1 MQMGRGR
8 VFKTI
13 NMIIE
18 VCCPDIPSVH
28 RAVEGR
34 ADRIELCTALE
45 LDGLTPSREEIRE
58 AVALCHGNGV
68 KVHVLV
74 RSREGNF
81 VYNESEVQQMSD
93 EIVMSL
99 EEGADGIV
107 IGALTEDGALDI
119 PTCQKW
125 IAVAKEWQKEQGR
138 AELGITFH
146 RAFDVCNNPM
156 QALEE
161 IISMGCNRLLTSGQ
175 KPSAFEGIPML
186 KELVQASVG
195 RLCILAG
202 AGVSAENYLEIANQT
217 GVTEVHGS
225 FKGGVPQR

>member
-1 MQMGRGR
+1 
-8 VFKTI
+8 
-13 NMIIE
+13 MIIE
-18 VCCPDIPSVH
+18 VCCPNIPSVR

-58 AVALCHGNGV
+58 AVSLCHANGV

-81 VYNESEVQQMSD
+81 IYNEDEARQMSD

-107 IGALTEDGALDI
+107 IGALAGDGALDI

-125 IAVAKEWQKEQGR
+125 IAVAKEWQKEHGR

-175 KPSAFEGIPML
+175 KPSAYEGIPML
-186 KELVQASVG
+186 KELVQASRG

-202 AGVSAENYLEIANQT
+202 AGVSAENYQEIANQT

-225 FKGGVPQR
+225 FKGGVPVRD

>member
-1 MQMGRGR
+1 M
-8 VFKTI
+8 K
-13 NMIIE
+13 IE
-18 VCCPDIPSVH
+18 VCCPDLASVK
-28 RAVEGR
+28 RAIDGR

-58 AVALCHGNGV
+58 AVALCHANGV

-81 VYNESEVQQMSD
+81 VYNENEVRQMSD

-107 IGALTEDGALDI
+107 IGALTEYGALDI

-146 RAFDVCNNPM
+146 RAFDVCRNPM
-156 QALEE
+156 QALED
-161 IISMGCNRLLTSGQ
+161 IIAMGCNRLLTSGQ
-175 KPSAFEGIPML
+175 EPSALKGIPML
-186 KELVQASVG
+186 KKLVEASAG

-202 AGVSAENYLEIANQT
+202 AGVSAENYMQIVEEA

-225 FKGGVPQR
+225 FKGGVPRNVER

>member
-1 MQMGRGR
+1 M
-8 VFKTI
+8 K
-13 NMIIE
+13 IE
-18 VCCPDIPSVH
+18 VCCPDIPSVR
-28 RAVEGR
+28 RAVDGR

-58 AVALCHGNGV
+58 AVALCHANGV

-81 VYNESEVQQMSD
+81 VYNENEVRQMSD

-146 RAFDVCNNPM
+146 RAFDVCRNPM

-161 IISMGCNRLLTSGQ
+161 IIAMGCNRLLTSGQ
-175 KPSAFEGIPML
+175 EPSALKGVPML
-186 KELVQASVG
+186 KKLVEASAG

-202 AGVSAENYLEIANQT
+202 AGVSAENYMQIVEEA

-225 FKGGVPQR
+225 FKGGVPLNVER

>member
-1 MQMGRGR
+1 M
-8 VFKTI
+8 K
-13 NMIIE
+13 IE
-18 VCCPDIPSVH
+18 VCCPDLASVK
-28 RAVEGR
+28 RAIEGG

-45 LDGLTPSREEIRE
+45 LDGLTPTRDEIRQ
-58 AVALCHGNGV
+58 AVSMCHANGV

-81 VYNESEVQQMSD
+81 VYNENEVKQMSD

-125 IAVAKEWQKEQGR
+125 IAVAKKWQKEQGK

-186 KELVQASVG
+186 KELVQASDG

-225 FKGGVPQR
+225 FKGGVPVRD

>member
-1 MQMGRGR
+1 M
-8 VFKTI
+8 K
-13 NMIIE
+13 IE
-18 VCCPDIPSVH
+18 VCCPDLASVK
-28 RAVEGR
+28 RAIEGG

-58 AVALCHGNGV
+58 AVALCHANGV
-68 KVHVLV
+68 KVHVLI

-161 IISMGCNRLLTSGQ
+161 IIAMGCNRLLTSGQ
-175 KPSAFEGIPML
+175 ESSAVKGIPML
-186 KELVQASVG
+186 KKLVEASEG

-202 AGVSAENYLEIANQT
+202 AGVSAENYMQIVEEA

-225 FKGGVPQR
+225 FKGGVPVRD

>member
-1 MQMGRGR
+1 M
-8 VFKTI
+8 K
-13 NMIIE
+13 IE
-18 VCCPDIPSVH
+18 VCCPDLASVK
-28 RAVEGR
+28 RAIEGG

-45 LDGLTPSREEIRE
+45 LDGLTPTREEIRQ
-58 AVALCHGNGV
+58 AVSMCHAAGV
-68 KVHVLV
+68 LVHVLI

-81 VYNESEVQQMSD
+81 VYNEAEAEQMSA
-93 EIVMSL
+93 EIVMAL

-107 IGALTEDGALDI
+107 IGALTKDGDLDV
-119 PTCQKW
+119 PMCSKW

-146 RAFDVCNNPM
+146 RAFDVCRNPM

-161 IISMGCNRLLTSGQ
+161 IIAMGCNRLLTSGQ
-175 KPSAFEGIPML
+175 EPSAVKGIPML
-186 KELVQASVG
+186 KELVQASEG

-202 AGVSAENYLEIANQT
+202 AGVSAENYMQIVEEA

-225 FKGGVPQR
+225 FKGGVPVRD

>member
-1 MQMGRGR
+1 M
-8 VFKTI
+8 K
-13 NMIIE
+13 IE
-18 VCCPDIPSVH
+18 VCCPDLASVK
-28 RAVEGR
+28 RAIEGG

-45 LDGLTPSREEIRE
+45 LDGLTPTREEIRQ
-58 AVALCHGNGV
+58 AVSMCHAAGV

-146 RAFDVCNNPM
+146 RAFDVCRNPM

-161 IISMGCNRLLTSGQ
+161 IIAMGCNRLLTSGQ
-175 KPSAFEGIPML
+175 KPSAYEGIPML
-186 KELVQASVG
+186 KELVEASEG

-202 AGVSAENYLEIANQT
+202 AGVSAENYMQIVEEA

-225 FKGGVPQR
+225 FKGGVPVRD

>member
-1 MQMGRGR
+1 M
-8 VFKTI
+8 K
-13 NMIIE
+13 IE
-18 VCCPDIPSVH
+18 VCCPDLASVK
-28 RAVEGR
+28 RAIEGG

-45 LDGLTPSREEIRE
+45 LDGLTPTRDEIRQ
-58 AVALCHGNGV
+58 AVSMCHANGV

-81 VYNESEVQQMSD
+81 VYNENEVRQMSD

-146 RAFDVCNNPM
+146 RAFDVCSNPM

-161 IISMGCNRLLTSGQ
+161 IIAMGCNRLLTSGQ
-175 KPSAFEGIPML
+175 EPSAVKGIPML
-186 KELVQASVG
+186 KKLVEASEG

-202 AGVSAENYLEIANQT
+202 AGVSAENYMQIVEEA

-225 FKGGVPQR
+225 FKGGVPVRD

>member
-1 MQMGRGR
+1 M
-8 VFKTI
+8 K
-13 NMIIE
+13 IE
-18 VCCPDIPSVH
+18 VCCPDIPSVR

-58 AVALCHGNGV
+58 AVALCHANGV
-68 KVHVLV
+68 KVHVLI

-99 EEGADGIV
+99 EEGTDGIV

-161 IISMGCNRLLTSGQ
+161 IIAMGCNRLLTSGQ
-175 KPSAFEGIPML
+175 EPSAVKGIPML
-186 KELVQASVG
+186 KKLVEASEG

-202 AGVSAENYLEIANQT
+202 AGVSAENYMQIVEEA

-225 FKGGVPQR
+225 FKGGVPVRD

>member
-1 MQMGRGR
+1 M
-8 VFKTI
+8 K
-13 NMIIE
+13 IE
-18 VCCPDIPSVH
+18 VCCPDLASVK
-28 RAVEGR
+28 RAIEGR

-58 AVALCHGNGV
+58 AVALCHANGV

-81 VYNESEVQQMSD
+81 VYNENEVRQMSD

-146 RAFDVCNNPM
+146 RAFDVCRNPM

-161 IISMGCNRLLTSGQ
+161 IIAMGCNRLLTSGQ
-175 KPSAFEGIPML
+175 EPSAVKGIPML
-186 KELVQASVG
+186 KKLVEASAG

-202 AGVSAENYLEIANQT
+202 AGVSTENYMQIVEEA

-225 FKGGVPQR
+225 FKGGVPLNVER

>member
-1 MQMGRGR
+1 
-8 VFKTI
+8 
-13 NMIIE
+13 MIIE

-28 RAVEGR
+28 RAVEGG

-45 LDGLTPSREEIRE
+45 LDGLTPSREEVRE
-58 AVALCHGNGV
+58 AVALCHDNGV

-74 RSREGNF
+74 RSREGDF
-81 VYNESEVQQMSD
+81 VYNEDEVQQMSD

-107 IGALTEDGALDI
+107 IGALTADGSLDI

-138 AELGITFH
+138 AEFGITFH
-146 RAFDVCNNPM
+146 RAFDVCKDAM

-175 KPSAFEGIPML
+175 KPSAYEGILML
-186 KELVQASVG
+186 KELVQTSAG

-202 AGVSAENYLEIANQT
+202 AGVSAENYLEIAQQA

-225 FKGGVPQR
+225 FKGGIPQR

>member
-1 MQMGRGR
+1 M
-8 VFKTI
+8 K
-13 NMIIE
+13 IE
-18 VCCPDIPSVH
+18 VCCPDLASVK
-28 RAVEGR
+28 RAIDGR

-58 AVALCHGNGV
+58 AVALCHANGV

-81 VYNESEVQQMSD
+81 VYNENEVRQMSD

-119 PTCQKW
+119 PTCQTW
-125 IAVAKEWQKEQGR
+125 IAVAKEWQREQGR

-146 RAFDVCNNPM
+146 RAFDVCSNPM

-161 IISMGCNRLLTSGQ
+161 IIAMGCNRLLTSGQ
-175 KPSAFEGIPML
+175 EPSAVKGIPML
-186 KELVQASVG
+186 KKLVEASEG

-202 AGVSAENYLEIANQT
+202 AGVSAENYMQIVEEA

-225 FKGGVPQR
+225 FKGGVPRNDER

>member
-1 MQMGRGR
+1 M
-8 VFKTI
+8 K
-13 NMIIE
+13 IE
-18 VCCPDIPSVH
+18 VCCPDLASVK
-28 RAVEGR
+28 RAIEGR

-58 AVALCHGNGV
+58 AVALCHANGV

-81 VYNESEVQQMSD
+81 VYNESEVLQMSD

-161 IISMGCNRLLTSGQ
+161 IIAMGCNRLLTSGQ
-175 KPSAFEGIPML
+175 EPSAVKGIPML
-186 KELVQASVG
+186 KKFVEASEG

-202 AGVSAENYLEIANQT
+202 AGVSAENYMQIVEEA
-217 GVTEVHGS
+217 GVAEVHGS
-225 FKGGVPQR
+225 FKGGVPVRD

>member
-1 MQMGRGR
+1 M
-8 VFKTI
+8 K
-13 NMIIE
+13 IE
-18 VCCPDIPSVH
+18 VCCPDIPSVR
-28 RAVEGR
+28 RAVDGR

-58 AVALCHGNGV
+58 AVALCHANGV

-81 VYNESEVQQMSD
+81 VYNENEVRQMSD

-146 RAFDVCNNPM
+146 RAFDVCSNPM

-161 IISMGCNRLLTSGQ
+161 IIAMGCNRLLTSGQ
-175 KPSAFEGIPML
+175 EPSAVKGIPML
-186 KELVQASVG
+186 KKLVEASAG

-202 AGVSAENYLEIANQT
+202 AGVSAENYMQIVEEA
-217 GVTEVHGS
+217 GVPEVHGS
-225 FKGGVPQR
+225 FKGGVPLNGER

>member
-1 MQMGRGR
+1 
-8 VFKTI
+8 
-13 NMIIE
+13 MIIE

-28 RAVEGR
+28 RAVEGG

-58 AVALCHGNGV
+58 AVALCHANGV
-68 KVHVLV
+68 KVHVLI

-99 EEGADGIV
+99 EEGTDGIV

-125 IAVAKEWQKEQGR
+125 IAVAKECQKEQGR
-138 AELGITFH
+138 TELGITFH
-146 RAFDVCNNPM
+146 RAFDVCRNPM

-161 IISMGCNRLLTSGQ
+161 IIAMGCNRLLTSGQ
-175 KPSAFEGIPML
+175 EPSAVKGIPML
-186 KELVQASVG
+186 KKLVEASEG

-202 AGVSAENYLEIANQT
+202 AGVSAENYMQIVEEA

-225 FKGGVPQR
+225 FKGGVPRNVER

>member
-1 MQMGRGR
+1 M
-8 VFKTI
+8 K
-13 NMIIE
+13 IE
-18 VCCPDIPSVH
+18 VCCPDLASVK
-28 RAVEGR
+28 RAIEGR

-58 AVALCHGNGV
+58 AVALCHANGV

-138 AELGITFH
+138 AEVGITFH
-146 RAFDVCNNPM
+146 RAFDVCHNPM

-161 IISMGCNRLLTSGQ
+161 IIAMGCNRLLTSGQ
-175 KPSAFEGIPML
+175 EPSAVKGIPML
-186 KELVQASVG
+186 KKLVEASEG

-202 AGVSAENYLEIANQT
+202 AGVSAENYMQIVEEA

-225 FKGGVPQR
+225 FKGGVPVRD

>member
-1 MQMGRGR
+1 M
-8 VFKTI
+8 K
-13 NMIIE
+13 IE
-18 VCCPDIPSVH
+18 VCCPDLASVK
-28 RAVEGR
+28 RAIEGG

-45 LDGLTPSREEIRE
+45 LDGLTPTREEIRQ
-58 AVALCHGNGV
+58 AVSMCHAAGV
-68 KVHVLV
+68 VVHVLI

-81 VYNESEVQQMSD
+81 VYNEAEAEQMSA
-93 EIVMSL
+93 EIVMAL

-146 RAFDVCNNPM
+146 RAFDICRNPM

-161 IISMGCNRLLTSGQ
+161 IIAMGCNRLLTSGQ
-175 KPSAFEGIPML
+175 EPSAVKGIPML
-186 KELVQASVG
+186 KKLVEASEG

-202 AGVSAENYLEIANQT
+202 AGVNAENYMQIVEEA

-225 FKGGVPQR
+225 FKGGVPRNVER

>member
-1 MQMGRGR
+1 M
-8 VFKTI
+8 K
-13 NMIIE
+13 IE
-18 VCCPDIPSVH
+18 VCCPDLASVK
-28 RAVEGR
+28 RAIEGG

-45 LDGLTPSREEIRE
+45 LDGLTPTREEIRQ
-58 AVALCHGNGV
+58 AVSMCHANGV

-81 VYNESEVQQMSD
+81 VYNESEVRQMSD

-175 KPSAFEGIPML
+175 EPSAVKGIPML
-186 KELVQASVG
+186 KKLVEASEG

-202 AGVSAENYLEIANQT
+202 AGVSAENYMQIVEEA

-225 FKGGVPQR
+225 FKGGVPVRD

>member
-1 MQMGRGR
+1 
-8 VFKTI
+8 
-13 NMIIE
+13 MIIE

-28 RAVEGR
+28 RAVEGG

-58 AVALCHGNGV
+58 AVALCHANGV
-68 KVHVLV
+68 HVHVLI

-107 IGALTEDGALDI
+107 IGALTKDGDLDV
-119 PTCQKW
+119 PMCSKW
-125 IAVAKEWQKEQGR
+125 IAVAKECQKEQGR

-146 RAFDVCNNPM
+146 RAFDVCRNPM

-161 IISMGCNRLLTSGQ
+161 IIAMGCNRLLTSGQ
-175 KPSAFEGIPML
+175 KPSAYEGIPML
-186 KELVQASVG
+186 KELVQASEG

-202 AGVSAENYLEIANQT
+202 AGVSAENYMQIVEEA

-225 FKGGVPQR
+225 FKAGVPRNVER

>member
-1 MQMGRGR
+1 M
-8 VFKTI
+8 K
-13 NMIIE
+13 IE
-18 VCCPDIPSVH
+18 VCCPDLASVK
-28 RAVEGR
+28 RAIEGR

-58 AVALCHGNGV
+58 AVALCHANGV

-161 IISMGCNRLLTSGQ
+161 IIAMGCNRLLTSGQ
-175 KPSAFEGIPML
+175 EPSAVKGIPML
-186 KELVQASVG
+186 KKLVQASEG

-202 AGVSAENYLEIANQT
+202 AGVSAENYMQIVEEA

-225 FKGGVPQR
+225 FKGGVPVRD

>member
-1 MQMGRGR
+1 M
-8 VFKTI
+8 K
-13 NMIIE
+13 IE
-18 VCCPDIPSVH
+18 VCCPDIPSVR
-28 RAVEGR
+28 RAVDGR

-58 AVALCHGNGV
+58 AVALCHANGV

-81 VYNESEVQQMSD
+81 VYNENEVRKMSD

-107 IGALTEDGALDI
+107 IGALKEDGALDI

-146 RAFDVCNNPM
+146 RAFDVCSNPM

-161 IISMGCNRLLTSGQ
+161 IIAMGCNRLLTSGQ
-175 KPSAFEGIPML
+175 EPSAVKGIPML
-186 KELVQASVG
+186 KKLVEASAG

-202 AGVSAENYLEIANQT
+202 AGVSAENYMQIVEEA

-225 FKGGVPQR
+225 FKGGVPLNVER

>member
-1 MQMGRGR
+1 M
-8 VFKTI
+8 K
-13 NMIIE
+13 IE
-18 VCCPDIPSVH
+18 VCCPDLASVK
-28 RAVEGR
+28 RAIEGR

-58 AVALCHGNGV
+58 AVALCNANGV

-74 RSREGNF
+74 RSGEGNF
-81 VYNESEVQQMSD
+81 VYNENEVRKMSD

-107 IGALTEDGALDI
+107 IGALKEDGALDI

-146 RAFDVCNNPM
+146 RAFDVCSNPM

-161 IISMGCNRLLTSGQ
+161 IIAMGCNRLLTSGQ
-175 KPSAFEGIPML
+175 EPSAVKGIPML
-186 KELVQASVG
+186 KKLVEASAG

-202 AGVSAENYLEIANQT
+202 AGVSAENYMQIVEEA

-225 FKGGVPQR
+225 FKGGVPRR

>member
-1 MQMGRGR
+1 M
-8 VFKTI
+8 K
-13 NMIIE
+13 IE
-18 VCCPDIPSVH
+18 VCCPDLASVK
-28 RAVEGR
+28 RAIEGG

-45 LDGLTPSREEIRE
+45 LDGLTPTREEIRQ
-58 AVALCHGNGV
+58 AVSMCHAAGV
-68 KVHVLV
+68 VVHVLI

-81 VYNESEVQQMSD
+81 VYNEAEAEQMSA
-93 EIVMSL
+93 EIVMAL

-107 IGALTEDGALDI
+107 IGALTKDGDLDV
-119 PTCQKW
+119 PMCSKW

-161 IISMGCNRLLTSGQ
+161 IIAMGCNRLLTSGQ
-175 KPSAFEGIPML
+175 EPSALKGIPML
-186 KELVQASVG
+186 KKLVEASAG

-202 AGVSAENYLEIANQT
+202 AGVSAENYMQIVEEA

-225 FKGGVPQR
+225 FKGGIPLNVER

>member
-1 MQMGRGR
+1 M
-8 VFKTI
+8 K
-13 NMIIE
+13 IE
-18 VCCPDIPSVH
+18 VCCPDLASVK
-28 RAVEGR
+28 RAIDGR

-58 AVALCHGNGV
+58 AVALCHANGV

-81 VYNESEVQQMSD
+81 VYNENEVRQMSD

-146 RAFDVCNNPM
+146 RAFDVCSNPM

-161 IISMGCNRLLTSGQ
+161 IIAMGCNRLLTSGQ
-175 KPSAFEGIPML
+175 EPSAVKGIPML
-186 KELVQASVG
+186 KKLVEASEG

-202 AGVSAENYLEIANQT
+202 AGVSAENYMQIVEEA

-225 FKGGVPQR
+225 FKGGVPRR

>member
-1 MQMGRGR
+1 M
-8 VFKTI
+8 K
-13 NMIIE
+13 IE
-18 VCCPDIPSVH
+18 VCCPDLASVK
-28 RAVEGR
+28 RAIDGR

-58 AVALCHGNGV
+58 AVALCHANGV

-81 VYNESEVQQMSD
+81 VYNENEVRQMSD

-146 RAFDVCNNPM
+146 RAFDVCSNPM

-161 IISMGCNRLLTSGQ
+161 IIAMGCNRLLTSGQ
-175 KPSAFEGIPML
+175 EPSAVKGIPML
-186 KELVQASVG
+186 KKLVEASEG
-195 RLCILAG
+195 RLCVLAG
-202 AGVSAENYLEIANQT
+202 AGVSAENYMQIVEEA

-225 FKGGVPQR
+225 FKGGVPRNVEC